1 MILEWRQ
8 FSSFDN
14 YEKKLTNEYKT
25 KIAEKIDKQETIAAS
40 RAAYDE
46 KGRVESPEVPSRSAS
61 AKRKHPDTS
70 TAENTEGPSGQAT
83 TVTVEAFV
91 VEAFRAPQQD

>member
-61 AKRKHPDTS
+61 TKRKHSDTS
-70 TAENTEGPSGQAT
+70 TAENAERPSAQAME
-83 TVTVEAFV
+83 VAVEAFV
-91 VEAFRAPQQD
+91 VEAFRVP